1 MKIAIVFVLVALSC
15 LLDSGNALVPAGGRK
30 VVASKGTMIPKN
42 CLERFI
48 KWSLPGSLDRLQEL
62 LCLFMS
68 GKKAQNEQLY
78 KKFLCELHAALI
90 DAGCTFDEILSLPQF
105 LEKVGDEI
113 GKVAEQLGCEIL
125 KLLEELKISDVVL
138 DVLCQALGETLKT
151 LSKTLAGL
159 DLGIASDVLGGGGL
173 VGGVLAGGGLAGGV
187 LKKVSIA
194 G

>member
-1 MKIAIVFVLVALSC
+1 
-15 LLDSGNALVPAGGRK
+15 
-30 VVASKGTMIPKN
+30 MIPKN